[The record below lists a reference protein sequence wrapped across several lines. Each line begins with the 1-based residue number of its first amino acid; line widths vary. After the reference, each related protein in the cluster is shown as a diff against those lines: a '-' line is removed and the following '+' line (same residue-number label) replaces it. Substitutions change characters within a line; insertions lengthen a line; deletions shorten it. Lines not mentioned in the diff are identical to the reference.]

1 MNSFFSKVCVLIGL
15 FFAPLAVSQ
24 ESSSRELDRL
34 TLKLRWLPQAQ
45 FMGYYVA
52 QTLGLYEKEGLA
64 VTILPGGPGVEPSE
78 LLSSGTS
85 DVAVEWLSSALESR
99 EAFGDWVNLAAS
111 R

>member
-1 MNSFFSKVCVLIGL
+1 
-15 FFAPLAVSQ
+15 
-24 ESSSRELDRL
+24 
-34 TLKLRWLPQAQ
+34 
-45 FMGYYVA
+45 MGYYVVE
-52 QTLGLYEKEGLA
+52 TLGLYEKEGLA